1 MKIAITGSTGLI
13 GSALVNFFS
22 KKGDQVTRIVRNP
35 QHSSFN
41 SSPSSTMIW
50 SPEKKEI
57 NPRELAQ
64 QDVVIHLAGEN
75 IGAGRWSEKRKED
88 IKKSRIQ
95 GTSFLSEVLANL
107 ETKPKIFFSASAIGF
122 YGNREDDLPLD
133 ENASSPKGFLA
144 ELCHQWE
151 ETTTPAIKAGIRVV
165 HMRFGIV
172 LSPEGGALSKMLP
185 VFRLGLGGK
194 IGNGKQMMSWISLN
208 EIPKII
214 AFLMNRQDLSGP
226 INFVAPQ
233 SVSNREFSRV
243 LGAVLKRPS
252 FLPVPAPAIKLLLGE
267 MGNDLLLKGAAVA
280 PSRLIEAG
288 YHFSYP
294 YLEEALKNLLNKS
307 PER

>member
-35 QHSSFN
+35 EHSSYKN
-41 SSPSSTMIW
+41 SPSSTIIW

-57 NPRELAQ
+57 NAQEMAQ

-75 IGAGRWSEKRKED
+75 IGAGRWTEKRKEN
-88 IKKSRIQ
+88 IKKSRIK

-107 ETKPKIFFSASAIGF
+107 ETKPKILFSASAIGF
-122 YGNREDDLPLD
+122 YGNREDDIPLD
-133 ENASSPKGFLA
+133 ENSPSPKGFLP

-185 VFRLGLGGK
+185 IFRLGLGGK
-194 IGNGKQMMSWISLN
+194 IGNGRQMMSWISLH

-214 AFLMNRQDLSGP
+214 EFLINRRDLSGP
-226 INFVAPQ
+226 VNFVARQ
-233 SVSNREFSRV
+233 SVSNKEFCRI
-243 LGAVLKRPS
+243 LATVLKRPYS
-252 FLPVPAPAIKLLLGE
+252 FPVPAPAIKILLGE
-267 MGNDLLLKGAAVA
+267 MGNDLLLKGARVV
-280 PSRLIEAG
+280 PKRLIEAG
-288 YHFSYP
+288 YTFSYP
-294 YLEEALKNLLNKS
+294 YLDQALLNLLK
-307 PER
+307 